1 MEVQI
6 EKEDRHRSRVMR
18 IHVYIHVRRKQRNED
33 ADRKGRWAYEPGYV
47 YTYLDAHK
55 QTLQSGSFARRAITR
70 ALYQDTNIWN
80 YLLLIFQVQT
90 LIGFFVGL
98 PIFYIG
104 FVFLSQIRFWVLSQ
118 FLTYW
123 GVYPT
128 FRNFCHTGGLW
139 ENWSYR
145 GSSGFIGLYLDIS
158 GVYPQITHFRR

>member
-1 MEVQI
+1 MFTYTYAGSREMKMQI
-6 EKEDRHRSRVMR
+6 EKEDGHMSRVMC
-18 IHVYIHVRRKQRNED
+18 IHIWMHINRHYNQDH
-33 ADRKGRWAYEPGYV
+33 
-47 YTYLDAHK
+47 
-55 QTLQSGSFARRAITR
+55 FARRAITR

-128 FRNFCHTGGLW
+128 FRNFCHTGVYGKIGHTGDPRGL
-139 ENWSYR
+139 SVCTLTFR
-145 GSSGFIGLYLDIS
+145 GFI
-158 GVYPQITHFRR
+158 PR

>member
-1 MEVQI
+1 MKMQI
-6 EKEDRHRSRVMR
+6 EKEDGHMSRVMC
-18 IHVYIHVRRKQRNED
+18 IHIWMHINRHYNQDH
-33 ADRKGRWAYEPGYV
+33 
-47 YTYLDAHK
+47 
-55 QTLQSGSFARRAITR
+55 FARRAITR

-128 FRNFCHTGGLW
+128 FRNFCHTGVYGKIGHTGDPRGL
-139 ENWSYR
+139 SVCTLTFR
-145 GSSGFIGLYLDIS
+145 GFI
-158 GVYPQITHFRR
+158 PR